1 MVNIKT
7 QQGKSLDIN
16 ERSGFLKNEFLQIRH
31 QVLSVE
37 CEMNLDEGDIRR
49 LDVGVETTYESHFC
63 LLINIAIIKQK
74 QRLIVRDIKKIS
86 MKV

>member
-31 QVLSVE
+31 QVLSVK
-37 CEMNLDEGDIRR
+37 CEMTLDLDEGDRRR

-63 LLINIAIIKQK
+63 LLINIAII
-74 QRLIVRDIKKIS
+74 S
-86 MKV
+86 FE

>member
-63 LLINIAIIKQK
+63 LLINIAII
-74 QRLIVRDIKKIS
+74 S
-86 MKV
+86 FE